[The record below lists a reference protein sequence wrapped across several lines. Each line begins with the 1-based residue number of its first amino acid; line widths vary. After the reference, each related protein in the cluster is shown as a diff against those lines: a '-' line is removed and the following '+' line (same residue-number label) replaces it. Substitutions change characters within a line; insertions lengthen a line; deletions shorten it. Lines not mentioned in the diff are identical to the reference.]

1 MDIRPTTGRMR
12 VGALDLRV
20 TGWGVVLVVF
30 EPVEVLVA
38 FPAGVAAVWLVFF
51 HAEGTGIRVQGF
63 GVHDREGAILVVL

>member
-1 MDIRPTTGRMR
+1 M
-12 VGALDLRV
+12 
-20 TGWGVVLVVF
+20 VLVVF